1 MRQVLAAL
9 FIGAIAA
16 LACAGQTQPPD
27 EAALVS
33 VTELIERAGE
43 RTDQRFTVVGR
54 LVNAGTNY
62 FTDRRIVLVDV
73 DSDTSIAV
81 RAWLPLESYPAQDPN
96 APQPPTMAQFL
107 DKNVELIV
115 TPTKAPVKGIGIVPM
130 LEVHAARI
138 LDSPD

>member
-9 FIGAIAA
+9 LIGTIAA
-16 LACAGQTQPPD
+16 SACADQTPPG
-27 EAALVS
+27 EVVPVAVA
-33 VTELIERAGE
+33 ELIERAEEG
-43 RTDQRFTVVGR
+43 TDQRFMVVGR

-73 DSDTSIAV
+73 DSDTLIDV

-96 APQPPTMAQFL
+96 VPQPPTMAQVL

-115 TPTKAPVKGIGIVPM
+115 TPTMTPVKGMGIVPV

-138 LDSPD
+138 LDAPD

>member
-9 FIGAIAA
+9 FIGAIAT
-16 LACAGQTQPPD
+16 LACAGQTPPD
-27 EAALVS
+27 EAVLVS
-33 VTELIERAGE
+33 VAELIERAGE
-43 RTDQRFTVVGR
+43 RTDLRFTVVGR

-81 RAWLPLESYPAQDPN
+81 RAWLPLESYPAQDSN

-115 TPTKAPVKGIGIVPM
+115 TPTKAPVKGMGIVPV

-138 LDSPD
+138 LDAPD

>member
-1 MRQVLAAL
+1 M
-9 FIGAIAA
+9 
-16 LACAGQTQPPD
+16 
-27 EAALVS
+27 
-33 VTELIERAGE
+33 
-43 RTDQRFTVVGR
+43 VGR

-73 DSDTSIAV
+73 NSDTSIAV

-96 APQPPTMAQFL
+96 VPQPPTMAQFL

-115 TPTKAPVKGIGIVPM
+115 TPTMTPVKGLGIVPV

-138 LDSPD
+138 LDAPSQAGEPNKMRNSVMPAGSD